1 MTSSRVSRMLMVLV
15 ASLIILSMV
24 WTSVTLH

>member
-1 MTSSRVSRMLMVLV
+1 MATSRWGRILLVLV

>member
-1 MTSSRVSRMLMVLV
+1 MTSSRVGKMLMVLV

>member
-1 MTSSRVSRMLMVLV
+1 MARSRVGRMLVVLV

>member
-24 WTSVTLH
+24 WTTVTLR